1 MVDYRIRSV
10 AAERGAEKWFQLG
23 FDLDTEKRGVILDG
37 ANHDDFSEWDFL
49 SGKEIQD
56 WPGDAAMWKVEK
68 RGGRRLHDY
77 LMSFL
82 PHVPV
87 VSARAADCFLERFGA
102 DIQLLPVK
110 VSVFGAPEGKWFIL
124 HSTKLLS
131 ALDTERS
138 TMRSGIAT
146 TIVIKEEAVP
156 SGVKLFRLREQ
167 STSLI
172 VHRDVKEMV
181 MLEGLT
187 GFGFW
192 EL

>member
-10 AAERGAEKWFQLG
+10 AAERGAEKWFQMD
-23 FDLDTEKRGVILDG
+23 FDQKTEKTGVILDG
-37 ANHDDFSEWDFL
+37 SNHNNFREWNFL

-56 WPGDAAMWKVEK
+56 WPGDAAMWKVDK
-68 RGGRRLHDY
+68 RGGRRLYDF

-82 PHVPV
+82 PLVPV
-87 VSARAADCFLERFGA
+87 VSARAADCFLEHFGG

-110 VSVFGAPEGKWFIL
+110 VSVFGAPEGKWFIV

-167 STSLI
+167 PGSLI

-192 EL
+192 KP